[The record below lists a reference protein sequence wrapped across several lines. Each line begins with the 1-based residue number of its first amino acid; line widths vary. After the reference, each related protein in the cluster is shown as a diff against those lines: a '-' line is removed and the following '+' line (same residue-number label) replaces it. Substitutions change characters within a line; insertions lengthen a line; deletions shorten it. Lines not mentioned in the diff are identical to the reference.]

1 MLSRVLLA
9 SYISCSYTAL
19 YRVLYS
25 SPLGT
30 GPRRMSEAQLRT
42 LFSEARGWRIVD
54 LCQTWYE
61 RPAGA
66 RTMAWW
72 CTHRPREAARV
83 SEWPLVPWY
92 RGFRTTPW
100 TMAWWCTV
108 EAV

>member
-30 GPRRMSEAQLRT
+30 GPRRMSEAQLRA
-42 LFSEARGWRIVD
+42 LCSEARGWRLVD
-54 LCQTWYE
+54 LRQAWYE

-83 SEWPLVPWY
+83 GEWPLVPWH

-100 TMAWWCTV
+100 TIAWWCTV

>member
-1 MLSRVLLA
+1 MIARIRSALLSVNA
-9 SYISCSYTAL
+9 SYWFYPA
-19 YRVLYS
+19 
-25 SPLGT
+25 
-30 GPRRMSEAQLRT
+30 
-42 LFSEARGWRIVD
+42 LFSALAFFLSFFTIYLDRHGGSDWVSSYD
-54 LCQTWYE
+54 WLHVS

-83 SEWPLVPWY
+83 SEWPLTPWY

-108 EAV
+108 EAL